1 MLVRDKN
8 IADNNQV
15 GGARGVGVKGVCV
28 SMGVLRRASS
38 YKTITRQPAL

>member
-1 MLVRDKN
+1 MRDKN

-28 SMGVLRRASS
+28 NGCFTPSQQL
-38 YKTITRQPAL
+38 